1 MRSKE
6 NFPVKI
12 NPYAK
17 HISTQYSCQNLIE
30 ITKEYSTVGI
40 QYSMSTEVL
49 NVVDKF
55 LERQT
60 EDLRQTSLV
69 LFGY

>member
-6 NFPVKI
+6 KLSSKHKSLCSRPVNI

-17 HISTQYSCQNLIE
+17 NISTQYSCQNLTE

-40 QYSMSTEVL
+40 QYSMSSEVL
-49 NVVDKF
+49 NVVNEI

-60 EDLRQTSLV
+60 ED
-69 LFGY
+69 

>member
-6 NFPVKI
+6 KLSSKHKSLCSRPVNI

-17 HISTQYSCQNLIE
+17 NISTQYSCQNLTE

-40 QYSMSTEVL
+40 QYE
-49 NVVDKF
+49 F
-55 LERQT
+55 
-60 EDLRQTSLV
+60 
-69 LFGY
+69 